1 MGENSVKKVIK
12 VIKALDIE
20 LTKLKVS
27 YDEESDNVIV
37 RFSADDASY
46 AYDTIINALYDED
59 IYEVDGSVGD
69 TQGKIYLEV

>member
-27 YDEESDNVIV
+27 YDEDSDNVIV
-37 RFSADDASY
+37 RFSSDDASY
-46 AYDTIINALYDED
+46 AYDTIIDALYEED
-59 IYEVDGSVGD
+59 IYEVDGSVSD